1 VKASSVLE
9 PQQFGSSLHE
19 PFLARASEPGAE
31 HGRHALGAFLT
42 LRLADRFRPDE
53 EPSHPLAL
61 AYQIRATRDYL
72 LDLHPQNAEVKHLL
86 EVVRLADAVQK
97 GAVRSTLWPPL
108 LAYAF
113 WLEENLQLE
122 QALDTVE
129 TALGLNDESEPTEEI
144 AALLQRARVLRLLGR
159 LEEARISY
167 EAARKQAV
175 AAGDVHS
182 TLLARIGDAIVTQQL
197 GNLRGSEQ
205 ALRAILADATAAG
218 DRDAQARAHHDLGA
232 VLVHRALSH
241 EAVPHLYQAF
251 ELYERPAHK
260 LRALSDVGE
269 ALKREG
275 KLSAARDAF
284 MVVLRSGPSEEM
296 RACTMIAL
304 LELSGLM
311 GDRVGFSRWRRE
323 LATMA
328 DALPAERLAD
338 FHLQL
343 GLASAAFG
351 RLRAAEHSLRQAIDV
366 SEQHRLNEYAFR
378 AEAALKGIKTGSAPN
393 RPGVPAWSEAEDS
406 GEFAEIAEKLEALR
420 AG

>member
-129 TALGLNDESEPTEEI
+129 TALGLNDGTGSTEEI
-144 AALLQRARVLRLLGR
+144 AALLQRGRVLRLLGR
-159 LEEARISY
+159 FDDARQSY
-167 EAARKQAV
+167 GAARQRAESG
-175 AAGDVHS
+175 GDTHS
-182 TLLARIGDAIVTQQL
+182 MLLARIGDAIIMRQV
-197 GNLRGSEQ
+197 GNFPASEK
-205 ALRAILADATAAG
+205 ALREILKEAEKLG
-218 DRDAQARAHHDLGA
+218 DRDAAARTYHDLGL
-232 VLVHRALSH
+232 VLVYRRKPGEGIAY
-241 EAVPHLYQAF
+241 LYQAF
-251 ELYERPAHK
+251 ESYERPAHK

-275 KLSAARDAF
+275 NYTAARDAF
-284 MVVLRSGPSEEM
+284 AIVLRDRPPEDM

-304 LELSGLM
+304 LELSAKM
-311 GDRVGFSRWRRE
+311 EDRVGFSRWKRE
-323 LATMA
+323 ITAIA
-328 DALPAERLAD
+328 EDLPAERLAD

-343 GLASAAFG
+343 GLGCAAFG
-351 RLRAAEHSLRQAIDV
+351 QTRSAERSLRQAITV
-366 SEQHRLNEYAFR
+366 ATRYGLNEYVFS
-378 AEAALKGIKTGSAPN
+378 AEAALDVLTNKTAPD
-393 RPGVPAWSEAEDS
+393 VPRASGASEAGVSE
-406 GEFAEIAEKLEALR
+406 EFAEIAGKLHALR
-420 AG
+420 AS